1 MKIILEFDDLHP
13 DENVDCLD
21 VIKLLRKNINAS
33 HKGPVLNFFVSP
45 KYYGQPLFSFP
56 KWCNE
61 IRELVE
67 SGFIRLGVH
76 GLQHHTEEMASK
88 SYQESVSLLKE
99 AESIFHA
106 SRLPFVKVFRAPN
119 WSINEDNVKAL
130 IDMGYSH
137 LYSHTKFNDL
147 TDRFKDRITVVNYN
161 FNLKHPVPKGPWFVQ
176 TKQTMPEKLSIFLNY
191 YMENP
196 ISCGRGITVAHGH
209 TSKHP
214 HLNCD
219 NGIWDNNKK
228 VIEFLDLGFEPIGID
243 EYA

>member
-21 VIKLLRKNINAS
+21 VIKLLRKNITAT
-33 HKGPVLNFFVSP
+33 HTGPVLNFFVPP
-45 KYYGQPLFSFP
+45 KYYGQPLFAYP
-56 KWCNE
+56 KWCDE

-76 GLQHHTEEMASK
+76 GLRHHTEEMISK

-99 AESIFHA
+99 AEAIFHA
-106 SRLPFVKVFRAPN
+106 SRLRFVKVFRAPN
-119 WSINEDNVKAL
+119 WSINENNIKAL

-137 LYSHTKFNDL
+137 LYSHIKFNEL
-147 TDRFKDRITVVNYN
+147 TDRFKDKIAVVNYN
-161 FNLKHPVPKGPWFVQ
+161 FNLKDAVPAHQWFTETVQ
-176 TKQTMPEKLSIFLNY
+176 KMPEKFNILLNY

-196 ISCGRGITVAHGH
+196 VSPDRDITVAHGH
-209 TSKHP
+209 TSKHA
-214 HLNCD
+214 HLNCG
-219 NGIWDNNKK
+219 NGIWDHNEK
-228 VIEFLDLGFEPIGID
+228 VIRFLNLGYKPIGID

>member
-21 VIKLLRKNINAS
+21 VIKLLRKNIA
-33 HKGPVLNFFVSP
+33 KTYTGPVLNFFVPP
-45 KYYGQPLFSFP
+45 KYYGQPLFAYP
-56 KWCNE
+56 KWCDE
-61 IRELVE
+61 IRELTE

-76 GLQHHTEEMASK
+76 GLHHHTEEMVGK

-99 AESIFHA
+99 AEAIFYA

-119 WSINEDNVKAL
+119 WSINEDNIKAL

-137 LYSHTKFNDL
+137 LYSHTRFNGL
-147 TDRFKDRITVVNYN
+147 TDKFKDRIVVVNYN
-161 FNLKHPVPKGPWFVQ
+161 FNLKNEVP
-176 TKQTMPEKLSIFLNY
+176 PEKLDISLNF

-196 ISCGRGITVAHGH
+196 VPPDKDITVAHGH
-209 TSKHP
+209 TAKHP
-214 HLNCD
+214 YLNCG
-219 NGIWDNNKK
+219 NGIWDHNEK
-228 VIEFLDLGFEPIGID
+228 VIQFLNLGYKPIGID